1 MKKNLIMIA
10 LALII
15 ALPVFGLAQ
24 EAAASAEESRTT
36 QTLPSGGQ
44 YGRRWN
50 QAPVEEAQGQ
60 AAPQRLCGMGFGR
73 RNRGTGQAARQNRFV
88 DGNQD
93 GVCDI
98 CGNEQGKNTEAPG
111 FTDENNDGVCDH
123 LGIDQQRQRRSQM
136 KPMRGGCGMRNRMP
150 GQENSGGGRNRR

>member
-1 MKKNLIMIA
+1 MKKSLIIIA

-24 EAAASAEESRTT
+24 ETAAPAEESQTT
-36 QTLPSGGQ
+36 GTMPYGGQ

-50 QAPVEEAQGQ
+50 QTPLEGTEDQT
-60 AAPQRLCGMGFGR
+60 APQPSCGRGFGR
-73 RNRGTGQAARQNRFV
+73 QNGAGEQSRFA
-88 DGNQD
+88 DENGD

-98 CGNEQGKNTEAPG
+98 CGREQGKNAEAPG

-123 LGIDQQRQRRSQM
+123 LGTERQRQGRGQM
-136 KPMRGGCGMRNRMP
+136 RPMRGCCRMMNRMP
-150 GQENSGGGRNRR
+150 GREGFGGGRNRR

>member
-1 MKKNLIMIA
+1 MKKNLIVIA

-24 EAAASAEESRTT
+24 ETAAPAQKSQAAGTM
-36 QTLPSGGQ
+36 PYGGQ

-50 QAPVEEAQGQ
+50 QTPLE
-60 AAPQRLCGMGFGR
+60 
-73 RNRGTGQAARQNRFV
+73 GTGQQSRFV
-88 DGNQD
+88 DENGD

-123 LGIDQQRQRRSQM
+123 LGTDQQYQGRGQM
-136 KPMRGGCGMRNRMP
+136 MSMRGGCRMMNRMP
-150 GQENSGGGRNRR
+150 AQENFGGGRNRR

>member
-1 MKKNLIMIA
+1 MKKNLIVIA

-15 ALPVFGLAQ
+15 VLPVFGLAQ
-24 EAAASAEESRTT
+24 ETAAPAEESQAAGTMPYGR
-36 QTLPSGGQ
+36 Q

-50 QAPVEEAQGQ
+50 QTPLE
-60 AAPQRLCGMGFGR
+60 
-73 RNRGTGQAARQNRFV
+73 GTGQQSRFV
-88 DGNQD
+88 DENGD

-123 LGIDQQRQRRSQM
+123 LGTDQQYQGRGQM
-136 KPMRGGCGMRNRMP
+136 RPMRGGCRMMNRMP
-150 GQENSGGGRNRR
+150 GQHNFGGGRNRR

>member
-1 MKKNLIMIA
+1 MKKNLIVIA

-24 EAAASAEESRTT
+24 ETAAPAEESQATGT
-36 QTLPSGGQ
+36 MPYGGQ

-50 QAPVEEAQGQ
+50 QALLEGAEDQTV
-60 AAPQRLCGMGFGR
+60 PQRSCGMGFGR
-73 RNRGTGQAARQNRFV
+73 LNGAEEQSRFV
-88 DGNQD
+88 DENGD

-98 CGNEQGKNTEAPG
+98 CGREQGKNTEAPG

-123 LGIDQQRQRRSQM
+123 FDTEGQRQGRGRM
-136 KPMRGGCGMRNRMP
+136 RPMRGGCGMRNRMP
-150 GQENSGGGRNRR
+150 VQENFGGGRNRR

>member
-1 MKKNLIMIA
+1 MKKNLIVIA

-24 EAAASAEESRTT
+24 EIAAPAEESQATGT
-36 QTLPSGGQ
+36 MPYGGQ

-50 QAPVEEAQGQ
+50 QTSLE
-60 AAPQRLCGMGFGR
+60 
-73 RNRGTGQAARQNRFV
+73 GTGQQSRFV
-88 DGNQD
+88 DENGD

-98 CGNEQGKNTEAPG
+98 CGNEQGKNAEAPG

-123 LGIDQQRQRRSQM
+123 LGTEGQRQGRGRMQS
-136 KPMRGGCGMRNRMP
+136 MRGGCRMMNRMP
-150 GQENSGGGRNRR
+150 GREGFGGGRNRR

>member
-1 MKKNLIMIA
+1 MKKNLIVIA

-24 EAAASAEESRTT
+24 ETAAPAQESQAAGTM
-36 QTLPSGGQ
+36 PYGGQ

-50 QAPVEEAQGQ
+50 QTPLE
-60 AAPQRLCGMGFGR
+60 
-73 RNRGTGQAARQNRFV
+73 GTGQQSRFV
-88 DGNQD
+88 DENGD

-98 CGNEQGKNTEAPG
+98 CGNEQGKNAEAPG

-123 LGIDQQRQRRSQM
+123 LGTDQQYQGRGQM
-136 KPMRGGCGMRNRMP
+136 MSMRGGCRMMNRLP
-150 GQENSGGGRNRR
+150 GQENFGGGRNRR

>member
-1 MKKNLIMIA
+1 MKKSLIVIA

-24 EAAASAEESRTT
+24 ETAAPSEESQTT
-36 QTLPSGGQ
+36 GTMPYGGQ

-50 QAPVEEAQGQ
+50 QDPLE
-60 AAPQRLCGMGFGR
+60 
-73 RNRGTGQAARQNRFV
+73 GTGQQARFV
-88 DGNQD
+88 DENGD
-93 GVCDI
+93 GICDI

-123 LGIDQQRQRRSQM
+123 LGTDQQYQRRGQM
-136 KPMRGGCGMRNRMP
+136 RPMRGGCRMRNRMP
-150 GQENSGGGRNRR
+150 GQQNFGGGRNRR

>member
-1 MKKNLIMIA
+1 MKKNLIVIA

-24 EAAASAEESRTT
+24 ETAAPAEESQTT
-36 QTLPSGGQ
+36 QAMPYGGQ
-44 YGRRWN
+44 YGHRWN
-50 QAPVEEAQGQ
+50 QAPTQGADDQ
-60 AAPQRLCGMGFGR
+60 TAPQSPYGFGR
-73 RNRGTGQAARQNRFV
+73 MNRGSAQAARQNRFV
-88 DGNQD
+88 DENGD

-123 LGIDQQRQRRSQM
+123 LGTDQQRQGRGRM
-136 KPMRGGCGMRNRMP
+136 RPMRGGCGMRNRMP
-150 GQENSGGGRNRR
+150 VQENFGGGRNRR

>member
-1 MKKNLIMIA
+1 MKKNLIVIA

-24 EAAASAEESRTT
+24 ETTAPAEESQTT
-36 QTLPSGGQ
+36 GTMPYGGQ

-50 QAPVEEAQGQ
+50 QTPPQGADDQ
-60 AAPQRLCGMGFGR
+60 TALSPYGMGSGR
-73 RNRGTGQAARQNRFV
+73 MNRESGQAARQNGFV
-88 DGNQD
+88 DENGD

-123 LGIDQQRQRRSQM
+123 LGTDQQRQGRGRM
-136 KPMRGGCGMRNRMP
+136 RPMRGGCGMRNRMP
-150 GQENSGGGRNRR
+150 VQENFGGGRNRR

>member
-1 MKKNLIMIA
+1 MKKSLIVIA

-24 EAAASAEESRTT
+24 ETAAPSEESQTT
-36 QTLPSGGQ
+36 GTMPYGGQ

-50 QAPVEEAQGQ
+50 QAPLEGAEDQTV
-60 AAPQRLCGMGFGR
+60 PQSPCGMGFGR
-73 RNRGTGQAARQNRFV
+73 LNGTEEQSRFV
-88 DGNQD
+88 DENGD

-98 CGNEQGKNTEAPG
+98 CGNEQGKNAEAPG

-123 LGIDQQRQRRSQM
+123 LGTERQRQGRGQM
-136 KPMRGGCGMRNRMP
+136 RPMRGGCRMRNRMP
-150 GQENSGGGRNRR
+150 GQQNFGGGRNRR

>member
-1 MKKNLIMIA
+1 MKKNLIVIA

-24 EAAASAEESRTT
+24 ETAAPAEESQATGT
-36 QTLPSGGQ
+36 MPYGGQ

-50 QAPVEEAQGQ
+50 QTPLE
-60 AAPQRLCGMGFGR
+60 
-73 RNRGTGQAARQNRFV
+73 GTGQQDRFV
-88 DGNQD
+88 DENGD
-93 GVCDI
+93 GICDI

-123 LGIDQQRQRRSQM
+123 LGTDAQRQGRGQM
-136 KPMRGGCGMRNRMP
+136 RPMRGGCRMMNRMP
-150 GQENSGGGRNRR
+150 GQHNFGGGRNRR

>member
-1 MKKNLIMIA
+1 MKKSLIVIA

-24 EAAASAEESRTT
+24 ETAAPSEESQTT
-36 QTLPSGGQ
+36 GTMPYGGQ

-50 QAPVEEAQGQ
+50 QDPLEGTKEQ
-60 AAPQRLCGMGFGR
+60 ALPRNSRGMGFGR
-73 RNRGTGQAARQNRFV
+73 WNRAGEQSRFA
-88 DGNQD
+88 DENGD

-123 LGIDQQRQRRSQM
+123 FDTEGQRQGRGRM
-136 KPMRGGCGMRNRMP
+136 RPMRGGCGMRNRMP
-150 GQENSGGGRNRR
+150 GQQNFGGGRNRR

>member
-1 MKKNLIMIA
+1 MKKNLIVIA

-24 EAAASAEESRTT
+24 ETAAPAEESQAAGTM
-36 QTLPSGGQ
+36 PYGGQ

-50 QAPVEEAQGQ
+50 QTPLE
-60 AAPQRLCGMGFGR
+60 
-73 RNRGTGQAARQNRFV
+73 GTGLQDRFV
-88 DGNQD
+88 DENGD

-98 CGNEQGKNTEAPG
+98 CGNEQGKNAEAPG

-123 LGIDQQRQRRSQM
+123 LGTEGQRQGRGRMQS
-136 KPMRGGCGMRNRMP
+136 MRGGCRMMNRMP
-150 GQENSGGGRNRR
+150 GQENFGGGRNRR

>member
-1 MKKNLIMIA
+1 MKKNLIVIA

-24 EAAASAEESRTT
+24 ETAAPSEESQTT
-36 QTLPSGGQ
+36 GTMPYGGQ

-50 QAPVEEAQGQ
+50 QTPLEGAEDQTV
-60 AAPQRLCGMGFGR
+60 PQRSCGMGFGR
-73 RNRGTGQAARQNRFV
+73 LNGTEEQSRFV
-88 DGNQD
+88 DENGD

-98 CGNEQGKNTEAPG
+98 CGREQGKNAEAPG

-123 LGIDQQRQRRSQM
+123 LGTEGQRQGRGRMQS
-136 KPMRGGCGMRNRMP
+136 MRGGCRMMNRMP
-150 GQENSGGGRNRR
+150 GQHNFGGGRNRR